1 MGDQA
6 ERDFYKKA
14 RNIVCGLTGGFIA
27 GAFLLYR
34 FDSGF
39 AEQSTVLL
47 SFGIAFLGFALA
59 LNSMSRERG

>member
-1 MGDQA
+1 MSDKA

-14 RNIVCGLTGGFIA
+14 RNIVCGLTVGFIA

-39 AEQSTVLL
+39 AAESTVLL

-59 LNSMSRERG
+59 LNSMSRDSG

>member
-14 RNIVCGLTGGFIA
+14 RNIVCGITVGFIA

-39 AEQSTVLL
+39 AELSTVLL

-59 LNSMSRERG
+59 LNSMSRDRG

>member
-1 MGDQA
+1 MSDQA

-14 RNIVCGLTGGFIA
+14 RNIVCGLTGGLIA

-59 LNSMSRERG
+59 LNSMSRDRG

>member
-1 MGDQA
+1 MSDKA

-14 RNIVCGLTGGFIA
+14 RNIVCGLTVGFIA

-39 AEQSTVLL
+39 AADSTVLL
-47 SFGIAFLGFALA
+47 SFGIAFLGSALA
-59 LNSMSRERG
+59 LNSMSRDRG

>member
-1 MGDQA
+1 MSDKA

-14 RNIVCGLTGGFIA
+14 RNIVCGLAVGFTA

-39 AEQSTVLL
+39 AAESTVLL

-59 LNSMSRERG
+59 LNSMSRARG

>member
-1 MGDQA
+1 MSDKA

-14 RNIVCGLTGGFIA
+14 RNIVCGLTVGFIA

-39 AEQSTVLL
+39 AAESTVLL

-59 LNSMSRERG
+59 LNSLSRDRG

>member
-1 MGDQA
+1 MSDKA
-6 ERDFYKKA
+6 DRDFYKKA
-14 RNIVCGLTGGFIA
+14 RNVVCGLTVGFIA

-39 AEQSTVLL
+39 AAESTVLL

-59 LNSMSRERG
+59 LNSLSRDRG

>member
-1 MGDQA
+1 MSDKA
-6 ERDFYKKA
+6 DRDFYKKA
-14 RNIVCGLTGGFIA
+14 RNIVCGLTVGFIA

-39 AEQSTVLL
+39 AAESTVLL

-59 LNSMSRERG
+59 LNSMSRDRG

>member
-14 RNIVCGLTGGFIA
+14 RNIVCGITVGFIA

-34 FDSGF
+34 FDPGF
-39 AEQSTVLL
+39 ADGCISLFSIGIALFSFALLL
-47 SFGIAFLGFALA
+47 SFTSEG
-59 LNSMSRERG
+59 RG

>member
-1 MGDQA
+1 MSDKA
-6 ERDFYKKA
+6 DRDFYKKA
-14 RNIVCGLTGGFIA
+14 RNIVCGLTVGFIA

-39 AEQSTVLL
+39 AAESTVLL

-59 LNSMSRERG
+59 LNSLSRDRG